1 MENKLAQVFR
11 PQYRCNIERPG
22 MHEGRTPVQNSKASQ
37 HQVNRTNR
45 TDVEVLAVNIS
56 SRIPDGGGKARGG
69 AGLGGQV
76 WTSIL
81 LCVVL
86 TLVLVNDMVTYGA
99 MKDVE
104 SEAAEVMSY
113 PPLNVVVYYEALCP
127 DSRYFVIKQLKPAYG
142 KLRSIMSISFVP
154 YGKAQTTEK
163 DGKYTFTCQH
173 GAVECRANTVHAC
186 VTNAIRDEEKQLDI
200 CVEKFGEDWS
210 KVAQCVESDKGA
222 SILKHMGDMTHSL
235 RPKVSFIPTVEI
247 DGSLSE
253 QTQIQQDLHKV
264 LCRRYKGPKPPSC

>member
-1 MENKLAQVFR
+1 MPLPPSPLLSPLTQSLSAGPWSE
-11 PQYRCNIERPG
+11 
-22 MHEGRTPVQNSKASQ
+22 M
-37 HQVNRTNR
+37 
-45 TDVEVLAVNIS
+45 DM
-56 SRIPDGGGKARGG
+56 GGGRLLIRFIIFILIMVLGWKVWEYMDLPPQLDTPPGYPQ
-69 AGLGGQV
+69 AGRR
-76 WTSIL
+76 
-81 LCVVL
+81 
-86 TLVLVNDMVTYGA
+86 
-99 MKDVE
+99 E
-104 SEAAEVMSY
+104 PAAEVMSY

-200 CVEKFGEDWS
+200 VSCMIERNEQPMKVGQKCVEKFGEDWS

>member
-104 SEAAEVMSY
+104 S
-113 PPLNVVVYYEALCP
+113 
-127 DSRYFVIKQLKPAYG
+127 
-142 KLRSIMSISFVP
+142 
-154 YGKAQTTEK
+154 TTEK

-200 CVEKFGEDWS
+200 VSCMIERNEQPM
-210 KVAQCVESDKGA
+210 KVGQK
-222 SILKHMGDMTHSL
+222 
-235 RPKVSFIPTVEI
+235 
-247 DGSLSE
+247 SLSE